1 MIKLIKQILLEGF
14 NKSITNSARIKGERV
29 LKNDLLRELNVSVDK
44 DNIKIRASVVSE
56 SLLSEYLCKLEID
69 NETKEVIGSYC
80 SCQDFEKNEFTKD
93 NYCCKHLI
101 ATFYTFLRNI
111 DDDDELRNKI
121 TNHIKPKKNKA
132 KVKEDNNDLLSL
144 LIGDNEKEKLKF
156 EITINKNNWSSKLQ
170 AEFKIGLKSKSNK
183 MYQVRDINQFLVSL
197 YNKVPIKYG
206 KDFTFDI
213 KNQCFSYEDKRLIKF
228 IYNIQNMAQHD
239 RNFKRHQDKLI
250 DGKVLTIPDVM
261 FKEFLNV
268 IKKNRI
274 YLGDGFFYR
283 ILESEV
289 IEGDMPIPFALLNKK
304 DSIVLEASNGLPEA
318 LTQNEDVFLY
328 GTTIYIPSIEQCERL
343 SPYLKIFNAT
353 SKISFNINQENKIL
367 KELIPAMQ
375 KLTSDLTLSKN
386 IRDKVIIGPVNFRF
400 YFDKDKDKDVSL
412 LFKVSYE
419 GHEFNYFEEYNDKV
433 IYRDTDKEHEV
444 FGMLK
449 SLGFEE
455 VDGRLYFL
463 RDDNDAFKFF
473 KYEIEK
479 LQRYG
484 EVFYSERFKGIK
496 DLKKSDFKGE
506 VRKGK
511 FDYFEFK
518 FDISDISEQEISKI
532 LRSFRDNV
540 KYYKL
545 ENGEFLDLEDE
556 EFKDALT
563 LIDNLLLEDELLN
576 NSIQIPLN
584 KGAYLEDYLEAKEL
598 RFIESCDEIKEI
610 KGKLKNIK
618 DKSFQPPHGLQ
629 AKLREYQKDGYN
641 WFRTLD
647 YLGFGGILGD
657 EMGLGKTLQAITLL
671 LSRPNS
677 KTLIIAPTSLI
688 YNWKNE
694 FNKFA
699 PSMKIVISNGIK
711 EEREALIKNY
721 KDCDVILTTYNLL
734 RRDLE
739 LYDME
744 FDYCILDE
752 AQNIKNQA
760 SLSAKSVK
768 DIRARVR
775 FALTGTPIENSLM
788 ELWSIFDFIMP
799 GYLYNEKKFV
809 TRYYRRLEEGPEILE
824 ELNRLVKPFI
834 LRRYKKN
841 VIKELP
847 DKIEKRLLV
856 PLSDEQ
862 KVVYETYANYVKDL
876 IQKKVKDFEFT
887 KSKIEILS
895 YITKLRQICLDPSVT
910 MEDYAGTSGKIE
922 ALIELLE
929 QSIEEGH
936 KILVFS
942 QFTSVLKNI
951 GKILK
956 EKHFLFSYLDGKVSS
971 LNRMKMVDEFNTG
984 ENTVF
989 LVSLKAGGT
998 GLNLTSADIVIH
1010 FDPWWNPAVEDQATD
1025 RAHRIGQQNVVEVI
1039 KLIASGTIEEKIVNL
1054 QDSKRE
1060 LINKIL
1066 GDDLSVGSF
1075 INTLK
1080 EDEIL
1085 DLFN

>member
-1 MIKLIKQILLEGF
+1 MILLIKQVLLEGF
-14 NKSITNSARIKGERV
+14 NKNITNTSRMKGERV
-29 LKNDLLRELNVSVDK
+29 LKNDLLREINVNVDK
-44 DNIKIRASVVSE
+44 DIIKINSSVVSE
-56 SLLSEYLCKLEID
+56 SLLSEYICKLQID
-69 NETKEVIGSYC
+69 NITKDVIGTYC
-80 SCQDFEKNEFTKD
+80 SCLEFERNELHKD
-93 NYCCKHLI
+93 NYCCKHLV
-101 ATFYTFLRNI
+101 ATFYTFLQSL
-111 DDDDELRNKI
+111 DEDDELRSKIKNSAEPRKNKI
-121 TNHIKPKKNKA
+121 
-132 KVKEDNNDLLSL
+132 KEEPNDDLLSL
-144 LIGDNEKEKLKF
+144 LVGDSNKEKLKF

-170 AEFKIGLKSKSNK
+170 VEFKIGLRNKGSK
-183 MYQVRDINQFLVSL
+183 MYMVRDINQFLVSL

-206 KDFTFDI
+206 KDFVFDI
-213 KNQCFSYEDKRLIKF
+213 NKQCFSFEDKRLIKF
-228 IYNIQNMAQHD
+228 IYHIKNLAEHD
-239 RNFKRHQDKLI
+239 RNFRRHQDKLI
-250 DGKVLTIPDVM
+250 EGKILTIPDMM
-261 FKEFLNV
+261 FKEFLNI
-268 IKKNRI
+268 IKKNRVF
-274 YLGDGFFYR
+274 LGDGFFYR
-283 ILESEV
+283 ILESEI
-289 IEGDMPIPFALLNKK
+289 IEGDIPVPFSLLNKK
-304 DSIVLEASNGLPEA
+304 DHIILEASSGMPEA

-353 SKISFNINQENKIL
+353 SKVTFNKNQENKIL
-367 KELIPAMQ
+367 KELIPTIQ
-375 KLTSDLTLSKN
+375 KITNDLTLSKD
-386 IRDKVIIGPVNFRF
+386 IRNKVIIGPVNFRF
-400 YFDKDKDKDVSL
+400 YFDKDKEISL
-412 LFKVSYE
+412 LYKVSYE
-419 GHEFNYFEEYNDKV
+419 GHEFNYFEEYKDKV
-433 IYRDTDKEHEV
+433 IYRDTNKEYEV
-444 FGMLK
+444 FGILR

-455 VDGRLYFL
+455 VDGRMYFL
-463 RDDNDAFKFF
+463 RDDDDAFRFF

-496 DLKKSDFKGE
+496 DIKKSDFKGE

-511 FDYFEFK
+511 FNYFEFEFK
-518 FDISDISEQEISKI
+518 IGDISKEETSKI
-532 LRSFRDNV
+532 LRSFRDNL

-545 ENGEFLDLEDE
+545 ENGEFLDLEE
-556 EFKDALT
+556 AALKEALT
-563 LIDNLLLEDELLN
+563 LMDNLLLEEELN
-576 NSIQIPLN
+576 NNLIKVSMN
-584 KGAYLEDYLEAKEL
+584 KGAYLEDYLEEKEL
-598 RFIESCDEIKEI
+598 RFIESCEEIKDL
-610 KGKLKNIK
+610 KNKLKNIK
-618 DKSFQPPHGLQ
+618 DKSFKEPLGLQ
-629 AKLREYQKDGYN
+629 AKLREYQKEGYN

-657 EMGLGKTLQAITLL
+657 EMGLGKTLQTITLL
-671 LSRPNS
+671 LSKPNS

-694 FNKFA
+694 FKKFA
-699 PSMKIVISNGIK
+699 PSMKIAISNGVK
-711 EEREALIKNY
+711 EEREELIKKYTNY
-721 KDCDVILTTYNLL
+721 DVILTTYNLL

-752 AQNIKNQA
+752 AQNIKNQS

-768 DIRARVR
+768 EIKAKTR

-788 ELWSIFDFIMP
+788 ELWSIFDFVMP
-799 GYLYNEKKFV
+799 GYLYTEKKFI
-809 TRYYRRLEEGPEILE
+809 TRYHRRLEEGPEILE

-862 KVVYETYANYVKDL
+862 KVVYDTYANYVKDL
-876 IQKKVKDFEFT
+876 IQKKVEDFEFS

-910 MEDYAGTSGKIE
+910 MDNYSGTSGKID

-936 KILVFS
+936 KVLVFS

-951 GKILK
+951 GNILK
-956 EKHFLFSYLDGKVSS
+956 EKNFLFSYLDGTVSS
-971 LNRMKMVDEFNTG
+971 INRMKMVDEFNNG

-1025 RAHRIGQQNVVEVI
+1025 RAHRIGQQNIVEVI
-1039 KLIASGTIEEKIVNL
+1039 KLISSGTIEEKIVEL

-1066 GDDLSVGSF
+1066 GDDLSVGAF
-1075 INTLK
+1075 INTLN
-1080 EDEIL
+1080 ESEIL
-1085 DLFN
+1085 DLFETY